1 VRCAVQRRSEARA
14 ATDDPRP
21 FLKWAG
27 GKGQL
32 LDQLR
37 PLLPRTPWRR
47 YFEPFVGSAA
57 LFFALRPAEAT
68 LSDVNREL
76 VDCYLAVQKHVEP
89 LVRAL
94 QEHEYDEELYYQ
106 VREQDPAGLELPQ
119 RAARTIYL
127 NKTGYNG
134 LYRVNKSGRFNVPFG
149 RYTNPG
155 FRSADSLENLR
166 ACSRAL
172 QSAKIA
178 VRDFGQVVRHARKG
192 DFVYFDPPYVPLS
205 DTADFTSYAAG
216 GFGPTEQQRLAEI
229 VDELSAAGV
238 LVMLSNSDT
247 PAVRAL
253 YQRYRIDVVTASR
266 SINSRANGRGKVREV
281 VVRNYAG

>member
-1 VRCAVQRRSEARA
+1 VQRRSEARA

-216 GFGPTEQQRLAEI
+216 GFGPSEQQRLAEI